1 MTGSLDHLVDS
12 EFNELTTRILE
23 VVEHETGGNILSIEG
38 SRRLHETMDDV
49 IRNIKELVEG

>member
-23 VVEHETGGNILSIEG
+23 VVEHETGGNILSIDG
-38 SRRLHETMDDV
+38 S
-49 IRNIKELVEG
+49 RNIKELVEG

>member
-1 MTGSLDHLVDS
+1 MTGSLDHLVDN

-23 VVEHETGGNILSIEG
+23 VVEYETGGNILSTEG